1 MALLFN
7 GIARALMNDKQPTP
21 IPLRASRKKAPEPL
35 MFPQPNPNVH
45 VSKMGNVDDLPFSR
59 KEVLD
64 LLKEHD
70 IRQARAFY
78 KVIMDWPIAEIMVM
92 GEAEFV
98 ALYRSV
104 LEDE

>member
-1 MALLFN
+1 
-7 GIARALMNDKQPTP
+7 MNDKQPTP
-21 IPLRASRKKAPEPL
+21 IPLRASRKKAEPTPL
-35 MFPQPNPNVH
+35 TFPQATHNVH
-45 VSKMGNVDDLPFSR
+45 VSRLGNVDDLPFSR

-104 LEDE
+104 LEDDE